1 MLYSSGLQFS
11 WHCPFKAKIWHLE
24 LAHSLL
30 FYHRWL
36 KWWDKPIYIILE
48 IKWYKW
54 LGMSRAG
61 NALLQII
68 NTAAFAGMQFTLC
81 YRVISK
87 LCASANIYHLKTVEL
102 INQQSYFLRY
112 FCHWGIDWI
121 VVVFCQES
129 IWNSC
134 CFNHSNTSWAQYS
147 PVFGWFPS
155 PRDWLNCGCFLSRIH
170 ANPLLFWIKYFT
182 TSCFNRNYTSIVL
195 VDSKSLFS
203 ENTERPMCVCMFI
216 KNQ

>member
-1 MLYSSGLQFS
+1 MLYSSGLKFS
-11 WHCPFKAKIWHLE
+11 WHCPLKAKIWHLE

-112 FCHWGIDWI
+112 FCHWGITEIGIMKSD
-121 VVVFCQES
+121 FPYFLPQF
-129 IWNSC
+129 SC
-134 CFNHSNTSWAQYS
+134 PTK
-147 PVFGWFPS
+147 PGGWF
-155 PRDWLNCGCFLSRIH
+155 LLH
-170 ANPLLFWIKYFT
+170 PLLWKQNIL
-182 TSCFNRNYTSIVL
+182 S
-195 VDSKSLFS
+195 
-203 ENTERPMCVCMFI
+203 
-216 KNQ
+216 